1 MYTPVCV
8 CARVVRVCMC
18 MHVCMHVGVHVLRR
32 YDSPYA
38 YGLLISGGRGLINES
53 HEQRITTMTTALT
66 DKSTEKLGPHEGKNQ
81 RGLGGQ
87 LWERAFVSVG

>member
-1 MYTPVCV
+1 
-8 CARVVRVCMC
+8 MC